1 MNTMKI
7 NKNTQGYVW
16 MSDRTAPE
24 VYDHD
29 RECELALDEAA
40 NPFVNEAFLYDT
52 QTRVSTYIRYAD
64 GKYTVTSRSMSEIS
78 EKEADELEF
87 LSNRMGGRVFKF
99 KQLWTAMDDERC
111 AGMPV
116 WTVSG
121 MFFCGFKQKEK

>member
-52 QTRVSTYIRYAD
+52 QTRVSTYIRYFF
-64 GKYTVTSRSMSEIS
+64 GKYSFSSFSMSEFS
-78 EKEADELEF
+78 DKAAVALYF
-87 LSNRMGGRVFKF
+87 HSNRFGGLVLKF
-99 KQLWTAMDDERC
+99 FLC
-111 AGMPV
+111 
-116 WTVSG
+116 
-121 MFFCGFKQKEK
+121 